1 MTSSLFRRLVPCI
14 VAVILCCGA
23 TVAAPARAAIVLATS
38 LGLFERFLNTEPLSF
53 RQWLVCIGLALV
65 VVVVAE
71 ARKAFL
77 RRREPKEDVPKS
89 TGEVSPAPAPVA

>member
-1 MTSSLFRRLVPCI
+1 
-14 VAVILCCGA
+14 
-23 TVAAPARAAIVLATS
+23 
-38 LGLFERFLNTEPLSF
+38 LSF